1 MCEWKTTARAREEHQ
16 QISGGEI
23 CDEGCLMKTYTVKW
37 TIEIDAAT
45 PEEAAWKALE
55 IHRGPASLATAFDI
69 YDQDG
74 NHTYVDLLE

>member
-1 MCEWKTTARAREEHQ
+1 
-16 QISGGEI
+16 
-23 CDEGCLMKTYTVKW
+23 MKTYTVKL